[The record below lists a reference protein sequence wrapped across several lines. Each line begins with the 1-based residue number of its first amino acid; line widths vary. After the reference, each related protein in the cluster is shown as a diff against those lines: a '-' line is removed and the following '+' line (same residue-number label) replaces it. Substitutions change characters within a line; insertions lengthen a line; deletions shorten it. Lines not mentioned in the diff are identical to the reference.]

1 LKRKK
6 NHFKKSSK
14 MENWNEKEFE
24 KIKKW
29 AIGQKSNLPEFEN
42 LWEEIYSPRK
52 TTEELISEVNGIKE
66 KI

>member
-1 LKRKK
+1 
-6 NHFKKSSK
+6 